1 LGKLIRQKQEAGE
14 LARREDNLK
23 HGPEVPEG
31 NIGKQTISETGITKK
46 ESSTSKNLAAV
57 PDEEFEEG
65 IQASLPIENTRQT
78 LPDIGITWGS
88 SSDRSRRRGSWRQ
101 GTMDI
106 NMGLVLTWNKY
117 PQLSPI
123 SELLARSPADFRK

>member
-1 LGKLIRQKQEAGE
+1 MGKLIRQKQEAGE

-23 HGPEVPEG
+23 RSKKKQNGPEVPEG
-31 NIGKQTISETGITKK
+31 YFGKQTISETGITKK

-88 SSDRSRRRGSWRQ
+88 SSDRSRRPG
-101 GTMDI
+101 
-106 NMGLVLTWNKY
+106 N
-117 PQLSPI
+117 
-123 SELLARSPADFRK
+123 